1 MGEEKP
7 DPLKHIKKK
16 IDKTIESIGEK
27 PVEKEK
33 PIGITTEP
41 TVEDLHAYRMLADKL
56 KIVIS
61 KVYNKLKERANAS
74 FGEIKIEK
82 RYTLENF
89 VSNIIPSDEKVYG
102 KHLQLYSHELTVGQE
117 QILMKYNT
125 DVYTT
130 DKRLVLVNYK
140 KDKTPHLRTRP
151 DILVSHVSRDRCYTV
166 PIPLKHITNVRL
178 SLDNKASASAHIY
191 PVAYILLLILGIIG
205 VIVGLLMWI
214 GTTNAA
220 YFFLILLGITLIVLY
235 YILKSYKADD
245 PGLEVERSGII
256 YLSILDPFYLR
267 RAVLMLRVNTEVHE
281 LEDIICW
288 VREIEER
295 CKNIV

>member
-1 MGEEKP
+1 MGEEKS
-7 DPLKHIKKK
+7 DPLKRIKKK
-16 IDKTIESIGEK
+16 IDKTIEAIGEK
-27 PVEKEK
+27 PVEKEG
-33 PIGITTEP
+33 PIEITMEP
-41 TVEDLHAYRMLADKL
+41 TVEYLHSYQMLADKL

-61 KVYNKLKERANAS
+61 KVYSKIKERANAS
-74 FGEIKIEK
+74 FSEINIEK

-89 VSNIIPSDEKVYG
+89 VSNIIPSDEKVHD

-130 DKRLVLVNYK
+130 DKRLVLVNHK

-151 DILVSHVSRDRCYTV
+151 DIVVSHVSRDRCYTI

-178 SLDNKASASAHIY
+178 SLDNKASASAHIR

-214 GTTNAA
+214 GTTNTA

-235 YILKSYKADD
+235 YILRTYKFDESD
-245 PGLEVERSGII
+245 LNVERSGII

-267 RAVLMLRVNTEVHE
+267 RAVLTLMVNTKVHD
-281 LEDIICW
+281 LEGIISW